1 MKRKRW
7 GLLSGVFLIFGLVN
21 IATAGGLFIYNNHE
35 YALTSPALT
44 WLDAEAKAVAW
55 GGHLVTIN
63 DQVEQDWLT
72 NTFPYADY
80 PGLWIG
86 INDVTEEGVWV
97 WLSEEPVTYTNW
109 APGEPNNRGGF
120 GEEED
125 AAVMNWNSYG
135 QWNDVPV
142 SDSRMGIMER
152 PISIEAVEVDIDIKP
167 GSYPNSI
174 NLKSKGVLPVA
185 ILAINDFDAIDV
197 DVTTVF
203 LGDPELSGT
212 AAPIRSSEEDVDG
225 DDDVDLLLLF
235 SIPELVDNGALDADS
250 EEAILTGETF
260 DGVPIVGSDSVRI
273 VPPEKKK

>member
-1 MKRKRW
+1 MEKKKW
-7 GLLSGVFLIFGLVN
+7 GLLSGVLLIFGLVN
-21 IATAGGLFIYNNHE
+21 IATAGDLFIYNDHE
-35 YALTSPALT
+35 YALTSPGLA
-44 WLDAEAKAVAW
+44 WIDAEAEAVAW

-63 DQVEQDWLT
+63 NQDEQDWLA

-86 INDVTEEGVWV
+86 INDVTEEGVWE
-97 WLSEEPVTYTNW
+97 WLSGEPVTYTNW

-167 GSYPNSI
+167 GSEPNSI

-185 ILAINDFDAIDV
+185 ILTSDDFDAVDV
-197 DVTTVF
+197 DATTVF
-203 LGDPELSGT
+203 LGDLELSGT
-212 AAPIRSSEEDVDG
+212 ATPIRSGEEDVDG
-225 DDDVDLLLLF
+225 DGDVDLLLFF
-235 SIPELVDNGALDADS
+235 SIPELVDNGALDTDS
-250 EEAILTGETF
+250 EEVILTGETF
-260 DGVPIVGSDSVRI
+260 DGVFIVGSDSVRI
-273 VPPEKKK
+273 VPPKKEK